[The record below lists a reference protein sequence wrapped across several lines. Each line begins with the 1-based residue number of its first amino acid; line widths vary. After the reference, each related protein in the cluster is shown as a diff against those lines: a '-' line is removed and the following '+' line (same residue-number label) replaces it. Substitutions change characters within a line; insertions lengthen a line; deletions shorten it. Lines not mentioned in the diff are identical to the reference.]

1 MNNTGQLLKNKV
13 ALVTGAGSGMGR
25 ATAIMLVR
33 EGARVAV
40 TDRDLATAESTA
52 SLIGAAGGDAIAIKA
67 DVADREAVRSMIAR
81 TVSHFGALHLAVNNA
96 GTPVTPALIRDA
108 LDEDWDLSIAVNL
121 TGVRNCLREELR
133 VMAAGGA
140 IVNFSS
146 GMGLRARPK
155 LSPYIASKHGVIGL
169 TKAAAVDH
177 ANDGIRINVV
187 CPGLI
192 DTPWVAG
199 RYAGASKDE
208 LMGLYPMGRLGR
220 PEEVAEAVVWL
231 LSDRASFVT
240 GATFCIDGGFSAM

>member
-1 MNNTGQLLKNKV
+1 LI
-13 ALVTGAGSGMGR
+13 ADSGG
-25 ATAIMLVR
+25 
-33 EGARVAV
+33 E
-40 TDRDLATAESTA
+40 
-52 SLIGAAGGDAIAIKA
+52 AIAIEA
-67 DVADREAVRSMIAR
+67 DVSDREAVRSMIER
-81 TVSHFGALHLAVNNA
+81 TVRHFGALHLAVNNA
-96 GTPVTPALIRDA
+96 GIPVAPASLKDA
-108 LDEDWDLSIAVNL
+108 RDEDWDLSIAVNL
-121 TGVRNCLREELR
+121 TGVRNCLREEVR
-133 VMAAGGA
+133 VMVGGGA

-155 LSPYIASKHGVIGL
+155 LSAYIASKHAVIGL

-177 ANDGIRINVV
+177 ANEGIRVNVV

-208 LMGLYPMGRLGR
+208 LLGLYPMGRLGR
-220 PEEVAEAVVWL
+220 PEEVAEAVIWL

>member
-1 MNNTGQLLKNKV
+1 
-13 ALVTGAGSGMGR
+13 MGR
-25 ATAIMLVR
+25 ATALMLVR

-40 TDRDLATAESTA
+40 TDRNLTTAQATA
-52 SLIGAAGGDAIAIKA
+52 SLIADSGGEAIAIEA
-67 DVADREAVRSMIAR
+67 DVSDREAVRSMIER
-81 TVSHFGALHLAVNNA
+81 TVRHFGALHLAVNNA
-96 GTPVTPALIRDA
+96 GIPVAPASLKDA
-108 LDEDWDLSIAVNL
+108 RDEDWDLSIAVNL
-121 TGVRNCLREELR
+121 TGVRNCLREEVR
-133 VMAAGGA
+133 VMVGGGA

-155 LSPYIASKHGVIGL
+155 LSAYIASKHAVIGL

-177 ANDGIRINVV
+177 ANEGIRVNVV

-208 LMGLYPMGRLGR
+208 LLGLYPMGRLGR
-220 PEEVAEAVVWL
+220 PEEVAEAVIWL